1 MANKNFPTDFAQKA
15 VPASNDTLLIADASA
30 GNAAKYATLGD
41 LPVPSTVTSALAL
54 KEDVANKGQPN
65 GYAPLDGT
73 GKVPLANLP
82 EGG

>member
-1 MANKNFPTDFAQKA
+1 MATKDFPTQLPQKA

-30 GNAAKYATLGD
+30 GNVAKYANLGD
-41 LPVPSTVTSALAL
+41 LPVPSSVTSALAL

>member
-41 LPVPSTVTSALAL
+41 LPVPSSVTSALAS
-54 KEDVANKGQPN
+54 KEDKANKGQPN

-82 EGG
+82 AGG